1 MVILEIILF
10 IVAYTALIVSLA
22 FGIVCYKRNIEPK
35 ETIALTISLLLLIVS
50 ISISPLLKS
59 LKHDDLSN
67 ILIVSNMAIVGCTT
81 FLNTL
86 KERKHKLKKVY
97 KKIHVGIG
105 LLIFSAVIISPFLNI
120 SPIAERFA
128 IGYLLFSI
136 TVSMVMIRVTKPQI
150 KMVQKINPDRLF
162 AIAFLI
168 IVPLYLILQF
178 GFSNYHINFPI
189 GFLLP
194 VIFTLLAI
202 NKIIEDINRL
212 HILKNRVQ
220 NLQNDLFNYGFTDR
234 EAEVARL
241 LVQGC
246 SYQSISEQLF
256 ISVPT
261 VKTHTGNVYRKC
273 NVKSKYELM
282 VLITA

>member
-59 LKHDDLSN
+59 LKYDDLSN
-67 ILIVSNMAIVGCTT
+67 ILIVSNMTIVGCTT

-86 KERKHKLKKVY
+86 KERKHKLKKIY
-97 KKIHVGIG
+97 KKIHAGIG
-105 LLIFSAVIISPFLNI
+105 LLIFSAVIISPLLNI

-212 HILKNRVQ
+212 HILKNKVQ
-220 NLQNDLFNYGFTDR
+220 NLQNDLFKYGFTDR
-234 EAEVARL
+234 EVEVARL
-241 LVQGC
+241 LVKGC

>member
-59 LKHDDLSN
+59 LKYDDLSN
-67 ILIVSNMAIVGCTT
+67 ILIVSNMTIVGCTT

-97 KKIHVGIG
+97 KEIHVGIG
-105 LLIFSAVIISPFLNI
+105 LLIFSAVIVSLFLNI
-120 SPIAERFA
+120 SPIVERFA

-220 NLQNDLFNYGFTDR
+220 NLQNDFFNYGFTDR
-234 EAEVARL
+234 EVEVARL

>member
-35 ETIALTISLLLLIVS
+35 ETITLTISLLLLIVS

-59 LKHDDLSN
+59 LKYDDLSN
-67 ILIVSNMAIVGCTT
+67 ILIVSNMTIVGCTT

-105 LLIFSAVIISPFLNI
+105 LLIFSAVIISPLLNI

-178 GFSNYHINFPI
+178 GFSNYHLNFPI

-220 NLQNDLFNYGFTDR
+220 NLQNDFFNYGFTDR
-234 EAEVARL
+234 EVEVARL